1 MQTGTTPGS
10 SAGEKCIV
18 QLGTKIK
25 LDILNI
31 IENIKVAD
39 KLLEIFSFKASLCR
53 LRFKMTALYLCGHKK
68 RQNNNKQFVIQAFQ
82 NFRI

>member
-10 SAGEKCIV
+10 TAGEKCIV
-18 QLGTKIK
+18 HLGTKIK

-53 LRFKMTALYLCGHKK
+53 LRFKMTALYFICVDTRRDKTT
-68 RQNNNKQFVIQAFQ
+68 RNNL
-82 NFRI
+82 